1 MDNEEKLKRMK
12 DLIFKNRII
21 NNVMKDDKW
30 VTKEQ
35 GNTIMR
41 YVRDNLNMSITSLEV
56 KVGLIK
62 RLAYDVKKP
71 FKKMTKTDL
80 KKFLELY
87 TSGKKPNYINV
98 VKMNIKLFF
107 KWLYKIEERG
117 KYPKI
122 VDWMKIHTLECQE
135 INSKEL
141 ITFEELQKILIPA
154 CRSFIEK
161 FLLSLMRETGGRIS
175 EILRLNVS
183 DLTIESDRA
192 YVKLLNSK
200 RRNGVKTYREIVLID
215 SFYYLNNWLREHPM
229 KKDFNKNKEIP
240 LFLNSRGKRLNQNN
254 VMGILNRI
262 KTVSGYKKR
271 LNPHWFRHSAAS
283 EKSKILSD
291 AELRV
296 FGGWM
301 KGSIMIGRYV
311 HINSD
316 EVNNKILSSIGREI
330 EKPSSIKKENL
341 QECPR
346 CGELQDVDKF
356 KFCGKCGMC
365 LDKEEEVKSNIQ
377 IQMLNEKVE
386 QLFRIYKNKK
396 VKHLLKL
403 IENKS

>member
-1 MDNEEKLKRMK
+1 MDNEEKMKRIK
-12 DLIFKNRII
+12 ELVFKNRERY
-21 NNVMKDDKW
+21 NVKLEGKW
-30 VTKEQ
+30 VTNEQ

-41 YVRDNLNMSITSLEV
+41 YVKDNLHMSITSLEV
-56 KVGLIK
+56 KIGLIK
-62 RLAYDVKKP
+62 NLAYFTKKP
-71 FKKMTKTDL
+71 FKKITKIDL
-80 KKFLELY
+80 KKFLEKK
-87 TSGKKPNYINV
+87 TSGKKPNYVNV
-98 VKMNIKLFF
+98 MKMNIKLFF
-107 KWLYKIEERG
+107 KWLYKIEGRG

-154 CRSFIEK
+154 CRSFMEK

-175 EILRLNVS
+175 EILRINVS

-200 RRNGVKTYREIVLID
+200 RRNEVKTYREIVLID
-215 SFYYLNNWLREHPM
+215 SFHYLNNWLREHPM
-229 KKDFNKNKEIP
+229 KKEFNKNKDVP
-240 LFLNSRGKRLNQNN
+240 LFLNGREKRLNQYN

-262 KTVSGYKKR
+262 KKVTGYEKR

-316 EVNNKILSSIGREI
+316 EVNNKILSSIGREV
-330 EKPSSIKKENL
+330 EKPSAIKKENL
-341 QECPR
+341 EECPR
-346 CGELQDVDKF
+346 CGELQDIDKF

-365 LDKEEEVKSNIQ
+365 LDTEGEVKSNIQ

-386 QLFRIYKNKK
+386 QLFKIYKNKK
-396 VKHLLKL
+396 MKQLLEEIK
-403 IENKS
+403 K

>member
-141 ITFEELQKILIPA
+141 ITFEELQKILIPV
-154 CRSFIEK
+154 CRSFMEK

-175 EILRLNVS
+175 EILRINVS

-215 SFYYLNNWLREHPM
+215 SFHANA
-229 KKDFNKNKEIP
+229 
-240 LFLNSRGKRLNQNN
+240 
-254 VMGILNRI
+254 
-262 KTVSGYKKR
+262 T
-271 LNPHWFRHSAAS
+271 
-283 EKSKILSD
+283 
-291 AELRV
+291 
-296 FGGWM
+296 
-301 KGSIMIGRYV
+301 
-311 HINSD
+311 
-316 EVNNKILSSIGREI
+316 
-330 EKPSSIKKENL
+330 
-341 QECPR
+341 
-346 CGELQDVDKF
+346 
-356 KFCGKCGMC
+356 
-365 LDKEEEVKSNIQ
+365 IQ
-377 IQMLNEKVE
+377 
-386 QLFRIYKNKK
+386 
-396 VKHLLKL
+396 
-403 IENKS
+403 